1 MGELTGGYRIRPYNC
16 ALTRER
22 RLRGNM
28 HLFKKFI
35 SYYKPHRKLFFIDMA
50 CAFLVAVCDLF
61 YPMIAKNII
70 NTYVPNRELRLML
83 VWAGVLLCIYLVK
96 AVLNYIIQYWGHIV
110 GVRMQGDMRH
120 DMFMH
125 LQRLP
130 FSFFDENKTGSIMS
144 RIISD
149 LQDVSELAHHG
160 PEDMFISSI
169 MLVGSFVM
177 LSSINL
183 YLALIVFAILPF
195 MVLFAW
201 KMRTEMNT
209 AFRKSREEV
218 AEVNANVETAIAGIR
233 VSRSYTAAP
242 HENSKFDRA
251 NERFK
256 QARGR
261 AYRAMGMFGSGMAL
275 FNDFLYLSVLVAGG
289 LFFYYGKIDTGEFA
303 AFLLYITLFLKP
315 VNRLVSLFEQLQE
328 GMTGFRRF
336 HEIMNVHDEEDM
348 GTVEAESLN
357 GTIDFED
364 VSFRYLNSDAADQDA
379 KVISHL
385 TMHIERG
392 HTVALV
398 GPSGGGKTTL
408 CNLIPRFYEIDSGRI
423 TVDGIDIRDLT
434 RYSLRKNIG
443 IVQQDV
449 FLFNGTIRE
458 NIAYGNLEAGEDEIV
473 DAAKKANI
481 HEYVMTLDEGYDTNV
496 GERGIKLSGGQKQRI
511 SIARVFLKN
520 PSILILDEATSAL
533 DNATEMLIQQSLA
546 TLAHGRTCLV
556 VAHRLSTIKN
566 ADEIIVLTRD
576 GIAERGTHDELMA
589 NHAIYA
595 GLYQYQFRE

>member
-1 MGELTGGYRIRPYNC
+1 MRLIR
-16 ALTRER
+16 
-22 RLRGNM
+22 
-28 HLFKKFI
+28 KFI
-35 SYYKPHRKLFFIDMA
+35 SYYKPHRKLFTIDMT
-50 CAFLVAVCDLF
+50 CSFLVAVCDLF
-61 YPMIAKNII
+61 YPMIAKSII
-70 NTYVPNRELRLML
+70 NTYVPNRELRAML
-83 VWAGVLLCIYLVK
+83 VWAAILLGIYLVK
-96 AVLNYIIQYWGHIV
+96 AGLNYIIQYWGHLV

-120 DMFMH
+120 DMFQH

-160 PEDMFISSI
+160 PEDVFISGI
-169 MLVGSFVM
+169 MLVGSFIM
-177 LSSINL
+177 LASINITL
-183 YLALIVFAILPF
+183 SLIVFAVLPF

-201 KMRTEMNT
+201 KIRSEMNT
-209 AFRKSREEV
+209 AFRKTREEV
-218 AEVNANVETAIAGIR
+218 AEVNANIETAIAGIR

-242 HENSKFDRA
+242 HENEKFDAA
-251 NERFK
+251 NERYK

-261 AYRAMGMFGSGMAL
+261 AYRAMGTFGSGMAF
-275 FNDFLYLSVLVAGG
+275 FNDFLYLIVLAAGG
-289 LFFYYGKIDTGEFA
+289 LFFYYGKIDAGDFA
-303 AFLLYITLFLKP
+303 AFLLYITMFLKP
-315 VNRLVSLFEQLQE
+315 INRIVSLFEQLQE

-336 HEIMNVHDEEDM
+336 HEIMDEHDEEDV
-348 GTVEAESLN
+348 GAVEATSLE

-423 TVDGIDIRDLT
+423 TIDGIDIRDLT

-449 FLFNGTIRE
+449 FLFNGSIRE
-458 NIAYGNLEAGEDEIV
+458 NIAYGNLDASESEII

-481 HEYVMTLDEGYDTNV
+481 HDYVMTLDEGYDTNV

-520 PSILILDEATSAL
+520 PSILVLDEATSAL

-546 TLAHGRTCLV
+546 ALAKGRTCLV

-576 GIAERGTHDELMA
+576 GIAERGTHDELMGSSG
-589 NHAIYA
+589 IYA

>member
-1 MGELTGGYRIRPYNC
+1 
-16 ALTRER
+16 
-22 RLRGNM
+22 M
-28 HLFKKFI
+28 HLVKKFT
-35 SYYKPHRKLFFIDMA
+35 SYYKPHRKLFAIDMT
-50 CAFLVAVCDLF
+50 CSFLVAVCDLF

-70 NTYVPNRELRLML
+70 NAYVPNKELRLML
-83 VWAGVLLCIYLVK
+83 TWAAALLLIYLFK
-96 AVLNYIIQYWGHIV
+96 AGLNYIIQYWGHIV

-120 DMFMH
+120 DIFMH
-125 LQRLP
+125 LQKLP

-144 RIISD
+144 RIIND

-160 PEDMFISSI
+160 PEDVFISGI
-169 MLVGSFVM
+169 MLIGSFIM
-177 LSSINL
+177 LANINI
-183 YLALIVFAILPF
+183 YLSLIVFAILPF

-201 KMRTEMNT
+201 RIRSEMNT
-209 AFRKSREEV
+209 AFRKTREEV
-218 AEVNANVETAIAGIR
+218 AEVNANIETAIAGIR

-242 HENSKFDRA
+242 HENEKFDAA
-251 NERFK
+251 NERYK
-256 QARGR
+256 KARGR
-261 AYRAMGMFGSGMAL
+261 AYRAMGTFGAGMAF
-275 FNDFLYLSVLVAGG
+275 FNDFLYLVVLTAGG
-289 LFFYYGKIDTGEFA
+289 LFFYYGKIDTGDFA
-303 AFLLYITLFLKP
+303 AFLLYITMFLKP
-315 VNRLVSLFEQLQE
+315 INRIVSLFEQLQE

-336 HEIMNVHDEEDM
+336 HEIMDVHDEEDT
-348 GTVEAESLN
+348 GSVEAASLR

-385 TMHIERG
+385 TMHIDQG

-408 CNLIPRFYEIDSGRI
+408 CNLIPRFYEIDNGRI
-423 TVDGIDIRDLT
+423 TIDGIDIRDLS
-434 RYSLRKNIG
+434 RYSLRRNIG

-458 NIAYGNLEAGEDEIV
+458 NIAYGNLDASEEEII
-473 DAAKKANI
+473 DAARKANI
-481 HEYVMTLDEGYDTNV
+481 HDYVMTLDEGYDTNV

-533 DNATEMLIQQSLA
+533 DNATEMLIQQSLSE
-546 TLAHGRTCLV
+546 LARGRTCLV

-576 GIAERGTHDELMA
+576 GIAERGAHNELMA
-589 NHAIYA
+589 KNGIYA

>member
-1 MGELTGGYRIRPYNC
+1 MKLIKQ
-16 ALTRER
+16 
-22 RLRGNM
+22 
-28 HLFKKFI
+28 FV
-35 SYYKPHRKLFFIDMA
+35 SYYRPHKKLFFIDMA
-50 CAFLVAVCDLF
+50 CSFFVAVCDLF
-61 YPMIAKNII
+61 YPMIAKDII
-70 NTYVPNRELRLML
+70 NVYVPNRELRTML
-83 VWAGVLLCIYLVK
+83 VWAAVLLGIYIVK
-96 AVLNYIIQYWGHIV
+96 AALNYVVQYWGHIV
-110 GVRMQGDMRH
+110 GVRMQGDMRR
-120 DMFMH
+120 DIFAH
-125 LQRLP
+125 LQKLP

-160 PEDMFISSI
+160 PEDLFISSI
-169 MLVGSFVM
+169 MLIGSFVM
-177 LSSINL
+177 LASINI
-183 YLALIVFAILPF
+183 YLSLIVFAVVPF

-201 KMRTEMNT
+201 KMRSQMNT
-209 AFRKSREEV
+209 AFRKTREEV
-218 AEVNANVETAIAGIR
+218 AEVNANIETAIAGIR

-242 HENSKFDRA
+242 HESRKFNVA
-251 NERFK
+251 NERYK
-256 QARGR
+256 RARGR
-261 AYRAMGMFGSGMAL
+261 AYRAMGAFFSGMAF
-275 FNDFLYLSVLVAGG
+275 FNDFLYLVVLTVGG
-289 LFFYYGKIDTGEFA
+289 LFFYYGKIDAGDFA
-303 AFLLYITLFLKP
+303 AFLLYITMFLKP
-315 VNRLVSLFEQLQE
+315 INRIVSLFEQLQD

-336 HEIMNVHDEEDM
+336 HEVMEERDEEDG
-348 GTVEAESLN
+348 GTIEAASLE

-423 TVDGIDIRDLT
+423 TIDGIDIRDLT

-449 FLFNGTIRE
+449 FLFNGSIRE
-458 NIAYGNLEAGEDEIV
+458 NIAYGNLEATEEEIIA
-473 DAAKKANI
+473 AAKKANI
-481 HEYVMTLDEGYDTNV
+481 HDHILTLDEGYDTSV

-520 PSILILDEATSAL
+520 PAILILDEATSAL
-533 DNATEMLIQQSLA
+533 DNATEMLIQQSLSE
-546 TLAHGRTCLV
+546 LARDRTCLV

-566 ADEIIVLTRD
+566 ADEIIVLTKD
-576 GIAERGTHDELMA
+576 GIAERGTHEELMV
-589 NHAIYA
+589 NHGIYE

>member
-1 MGELTGGYRIRPYNC
+1 MQLV
-16 ALTRER
+16 
-22 RLRGNM
+22 
-28 HLFKKFI
+28 KQFI
-35 SYYKPHRKLFFIDMA
+35 SYYKPHKKLFSIDMA
-50 CAFLVAVCDLF
+50 CSFLVAVCDLF

-70 NTYVPNRELRLML
+70 NIYVPDKNLRSLL
-83 VWAGVLLCIYLVK
+83 TWAALLLFIYLFK
-96 AVLNYIIQYWGHIV
+96 AGLNYVIQYWGHVV

-120 DMFMH
+120 DMFRH

-144 RIISD
+144 RIIND

-160 PEDMFISSI
+160 PEDLFISTI
-169 MLVGSFVM
+169 MLIGSFIV
-177 LSSINL
+177 LSGINL

-201 KMRTEMNT
+201 KMRTEMHT
-209 AFRKSREEV
+209 AFRKTREEV
-218 AEVNANVETAIAGIR
+218 AEVNANIETAIAGIR

-242 HENSKFDRA
+242 HENEKFDTA
-251 NERFK
+251 NERYK
-256 QARGR
+256 KARGR

-275 FNDFLYLSVLVAGG
+275 FNDFLYLTVLVAGG
-289 LFFYYGKIDTGEFA
+289 LFFFDGKIDPGEFT

-315 VNRLVSLFEQLQE
+315 VNRLVALFEQLQE

-336 HEIMNVHDEEDM
+336 HEIMEVHDEEDS
-348 GTVEAESLN
+348 GIVETDSLN

-423 TVDGIDIRDLT
+423 TIDGIDIRDLT

-458 NIAYGNLEAGEDEIV
+458 NIAYGNLDASDEAII

-481 HEYVMTLDEGYDTNV
+481 HDYVMTLDEGYETNV

-533 DNATEMLIQQSLA
+533 DNATEMLIQQALSALA
-546 TLAHGRTCLV
+546 KGRTCLV

-589 NHAIYA
+589 NNSIYA
-595 GLYQYQFRE
+595 GLYMYQFRE

>member
-1 MGELTGGYRIRPYNC
+1 M
-16 ALTRER
+16 R
-22 RLRGNM
+22 RGARTTDEGNM
-28 HLFKKFI
+28 HLFRKFI
-35 SYYKPHRKLFFIDMA
+35 SYYKPHRKLFFTDMA
-50 CAFLVAVCDLF
+50 CSFLVAVCDLF

-70 NTYVPNRELRLML
+70 NTYVPNRELRMML
-83 VWAGVLLCIYLVK
+83 VWAAVLLCIYLFK
-96 AVLNYIIQYWGHIV
+96 AGLNYVIQYWGHIV

-160 PEDMFISSI
+160 PEDLFISGI
-169 MLVGSFVM
+169 MLVGAFVM
-177 LSSINL
+177 LSGINL
-183 YLALIVFAILPF
+183 YLSLIVFAILPF

-201 KMRTEMNT
+201 RMRSEMNT
-209 AFRKSREEV
+209 AFRKTREEV

-256 QARGR
+256 LARGR
-261 AYRAMGMFGSGMAL
+261 AYRAMGMFSSGMAL

-289 LFFYYGKIDTGEFA
+289 LFFYNGKIDTGEFA

-336 HEIMNVHDEEDM
+336 HEIMEVHDEEDT

-423 TVDGIDIRDLT
+423 TIDGTDIRELT
-434 RYSLRKNIG
+434 RYALRKNIG

-458 NIAYGNLEAGEDEIV
+458 NIAYGNLEASEQEII

-481 HEYVMTLDEGYDTNV
+481 HDYVMTLDEGYDTNV

-546 TLAHGRTCLV
+546 ELSRGRTCLV
-556 VAHRLSTIKN
+556 VAHRLSTIKS
-566 ADEIIVLTRD
+566 ADEIIVLTKD

-589 NHAIYA
+589 NRAIYA